1 MKTVFSIFLL
11 WLMGFGCLP
20 SLEAQE
26 NHVRIAVSEEKEP
39 TPIKISAYD
48 NKIVVENAPVGSK
61 LEINR
66 SALFIQPLPI
76 TKDWGTPARY
86 DPVEESGKWM
96 IILHDISL
104 RPHIWDH

>member
-1 MKTVFSIFLL
+1 MKTVVSIFLL

-48 NKIVVENAPVGSK
+48 NKIVVENAPIGSK
-61 LEINR
+61 LEIYSVVGIR
-66 SALFIQPLPI
+66 V
-76 TKDWGTPARY
+76 K
-86 DPVEESGKWM
+86 E
-96 IILHDISL
+96 ISL
-104 RPHIWDH
+104 KQPSGEYTVDIAKGYYIVRIGDTVRKIAIR

>member
-61 LEINR
+61 LEIYSVVGIR
-66 SALFIQPLPI
+66 V
-76 TKDWGTPARY
+76 K
-86 DPVEESGKWM
+86 E
-96 IILHDISL
+96 ISL
-104 RPHIWDH
+104 KQPSGEYTVDIAKGYYIVRIGDTVRKIAIR